1 MRKLL
6 WVICFPFTVALAI
19 IEGVYALAFNDLE
32 RWCTPASDR
41 FMDWVKD
48 EPSHRYSRGNGTRRN
63 VA

>member
-6 WVICFPFTVALAI
+6 WVICFPFTAALAI
-19 IEGVYALAFNDLE
+19 IEGVYALAFNDME

-41 FMDWVKD
+41 FMDWVVS
-48 EPSHRYSRGNGTRRN
+48 EHSHKQSRGSEAGRN